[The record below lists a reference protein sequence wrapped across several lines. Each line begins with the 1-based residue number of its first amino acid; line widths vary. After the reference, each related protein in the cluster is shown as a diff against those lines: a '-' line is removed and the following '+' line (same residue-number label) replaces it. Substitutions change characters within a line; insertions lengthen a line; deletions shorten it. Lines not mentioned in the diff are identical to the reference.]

1 MPTDLAL
8 GMHPAAAAFAVVAV
22 FVGAFVRG
30 YSGFGSSLLWISS
43 LSLVL
48 PPLVV
53 VPIVFM
59 LEVAASVHLLPK
71 VWPDIDW
78 YSLRWLLLGTFAATP
93 LGIYVLATVPATPI
107 RVAISVV
114 VLVATILIWRGFALR
129 RAPGPAA
136 TTLTGLACGLLNGS
150 TGIGGPPAIL
160 FYFSSPTAVTVSR
173 ASIIAFFLG
182 TDSFGT
188 AIAASQG
195 LITTGVLVR
204 TAMFLPFVLI
214 GIGLGNRRFI
224 RTNPESFRRFV
235 LLLLVLL
242 SISVFLRAVF

>member
-1 MPTDLAL
+1 MAMGFAL
-8 GMHPAAAAFAVVAV
+8 DMHPGAAAFAMVAV
-22 FVGAFVRG
+22 FIGAFVRG

-71 VWPDIDW
+71 VWRDIDW

-93 LGIYVLATVPATPI
+93 LGIYVLASLPATPI
-107 RVAISVV
+107 RIAISVV
-114 VLVATILIWRGFALR
+114 VLVATILIWRGFKLQ

-136 TTLTGLACGLLNGS
+136 TTLTGVACGLLNGS

-173 ASIIAFFLG
+173 ASISPFF
-182 TDSFGT
+182 SRP
-188 AIAASQG
+188 I
-195 LITTGVLVR
+195 
-204 TAMFLPFVLI
+204 
-214 GIGLGNRRFI
+214 
-224 RTNPESFRRFV
+224 
-235 LLLLVLL
+235 LLVPP
-242 SISVFLRAVF
+242 SPPVMA

>member
-1 MPTDLAL
+1 MPTDFTL
-8 GMHPAAAAFAVVAV
+8 GLHPAAAAFAVVAV

-93 LGIYVLATVPATPI
+93 LGIYVLAPYQ
-107 RVAISVV
+107 
-114 VLVATILIWRGFALR
+114 LR
-129 RAPGPAA
+129 
-136 TTLTGLACGLLNGS
+136 
-150 TGIGGPPAIL
+150 
-160 FYFSSPTAVTVSR
+160 
-173 ASIIAFFLG
+173 
-182 TDSFGT
+182 
-188 AIAASQG
+188 
-195 LITTGVLVR
+195 
-204 TAMFLPFVLI
+204 PFV
-214 GIGLGNRRFI
+214 
-224 RTNPESFRRFV
+224 
-235 LLLLVLL
+235 
-242 SISVFLRAVF
+242 